1 MTYSSSEFEIVVT
14 LNSLFSDCFSDPLTV
29 SSLELSSQQV
39 TQPSLQQ
46 RDNTTQEEEPYSPAW
61 SPDSASW
68 TLSNWTLIKNI
79 IIISAN
85 FVWSNDALPKAVI
98 WPRAL
103 ELNPNQIIRPEQGL
117 PC

>member
-1 MTYSSSEFEIVVT
+1 MTYSSSELEIVVT

-29 SSLELSSQQV
+29 SPLELSSQQV

-68 TLSNWTLIKNI
+68 TLSNWTLIRHIMHHFLVK
-79 IIISAN
+79 
-85 FVWSNDALPKAVI
+85 
-98 WPRAL
+98 
-103 ELNPNQIIRPEQGL
+103 LNVT
-117 PC
+117 